1 MAAKANSVTNVSG
14 WVGWV
19 YFAGLLMIV
28 NAVFQIIASL
38 VALFNDQ
45 LFVAGVNR
53 IWIVDLTTWGW
64 VHLLLGVILFFAG
77 GAVMAGKM
85 WGRVIGIILATLAM
99 MVNFAFTPVYPLWSI
114 LMVVVSGLVIY
125 ALVAHGK
132 EAANLE

>member
-1 MAAKANSVTNVSG
+1 MAAKANSVTDVSG

-19 YFAGLLMIV
+19 YFAGILMIV
-28 NAVFQIIASL
+28 DAIFQIITSL
-38 VALFNDQ
+38 VALFNDE
-45 LFVAGVNR
+45 LFVIGTQRLWV
-53 IWIVDLTTWGW
+53 VDLTTWGW
-64 VHLLLGVILFFAG
+64 VHLLLGIILFFVG

-99 MVNFAFTPVYPLWSI
+99 MVNFAFIPIYPLWSI

>member
-1 MAAKANSVTNVSG
+1 M
-14 WVGWV
+14 
-19 YFAGLLMIV
+19 
-28 NAVFQIIASL
+28 
-38 VALFNDQ
+38 
-45 LFVAGVNR
+45 
-53 IWIVDLTTWGW
+53 
-64 VHLLLGVILFFAG
+64 HLLLGVILFFAG

-99 MVNFAFTPVYPLWSI
+99 MVNFAFIPVYPLWSI